1 MVSLSHCRNA
11 EGGKAKFG
19 GDFFSL
25 KPFQTITSNII
36 PKKKKS
42 VSTGSHA
49 ESRGGSRNGN
59 FIESLR
65 RYSRQSSRPASS
77 KEISIRS
84 DSSKFTPG
92 SPSLLSPMKAMV
104 RILSYSGNSR
114 SSSFKTAP
122 SPVLLDPSRAES
134 LTVISPIPPSSPCP
148 IPSSTPSPIPSP
160 IPSPTPSPSPSPSP
174 SPTPSPTLSQAATVL
189 QNPAC

>member
-1 MVSLSHCRNA
+1 MLSFTHRRNA

-25 KPFQTITSNII
+25 KPFQTITTSII

-42 VSTGSHA
+42 VSSGSQA
-49 ESRGGSRNGN
+49 GSRGGSRKGN
-59 FIESLR
+59 LIESLR

-77 KEISIRS
+77 KEVSIRS
-84 DSSKFTPG
+84 DSSKFNNG
-92 SPSLLSPMKAMV
+92 SPSLLSPIKAMV
-104 RILSYSGNSR
+104 RILSYSANSR

-122 SPVLLDPSRAES
+122 SPVLLDPSRSES

-148 IPSSTPSPIPSP
+148 TPSH
-160 IPSPTPSPSPSPSP
+160 TP
-174 SPTPSPTLSQAATVL
+174 SPTPSPTPSSTPSSTPSPTPSPAATVL